1 MDTRVNEG
9 LVPTSIRCLGAA
21 VIALYMAAFTPV
33 PNALI
38 QAFGIEARL
47 EPADAIVVLGGGVRP
62 DGTLSL
68 TSLVRVIR
76 GLVLYGQAAAPTIV
90 FSGSE
95 EVGTRTTTAEAATE
109 MARHLG
115 VPGTAVLADGRGRTT
130 REEAEVLGPM
140 LHAKGIR
147 RILLVT
153 GGLHLRRAVP
163 LFERRGFV
171 VLPAPADAVSL
182 STRVPEERLL
192 LLRALAEEFIAGAY
206 YRLAGYL

>member
-1 MDTRVNEG
+1 MLT
-9 LVPTSIRCLGAA
+9 TSIRCLGAA
-21 VIALYMAAFTPV
+21 VIALYMAAFTPL
-33 PNALI
+33 PNTLTR
-38 QAFGIEARL
+38 AFEVEPRL
-47 EPADAIVVLGGGVRP
+47 ERADAIVVLGGQVRP

-76 GLVLYGQAAAPTIV
+76 GLVLYGEAAAPTIV

-95 EVGTRTTTAEAATE
+95 GVGTTTTTAEAATE
-109 MARHLG
+109 IALHLG
-115 VPGTAVLADGRGRTT
+115 VPRTAVLADGRGRTT
-130 REEAEVLGPM
+130 REEAEVLGP
-140 LHAKGIR
+140 LLRAKGIR

-171 VLPAPADAVSL
+171 VLPVPADPVSL
-182 STRVPEERLL
+182 ATRLPEERLAL
-192 LLRALAEEFIAGAY
+192 LKLLAEEFVAGAY